1 MAGPRDHRFPRSR
14 WRRLGAVLGASVLV
28 ATFVPASAQASGAT
42 DPRVGLPSDGEAAL
56 NLTKLSSG
64 ALPAGAVIN
73 SDIAFTGDHAVVGN
87 FNGFSIYD
95 VSDPAAPALVTSYIC
110 PGSQNDV
117 SVFGD
122 LLFLSVEQTT
132 ARVDCTTNPAS
143 TVFRGVRIFDI
154 SDVTAPRLL
163 ANVQTCRGSHTHTLV
178 EDLDD
183 PENLYVYVSGTS
195 TVARPPTEL
204 PGCRAGYTP
213 GVPGQPGVP
222 AVPPVIEPVPDSA
235 FWRIDVIK
243 VPLAA
248 PETAELVGG
257 PRLFADPAT
266 GAVNGLQNA
275 PPAPTHPSG
284 EPWGPT
290 PITDACHDITA
301 YPEIGLAAGACEGN
315 GLLIDISDPANPVRV
330 AEVADPNFAYWH
342 SATFNNDGTK
352 VLFTDEWGGG
362 SGAKCRV
369 TDRPE
374 WGANAIFDV
383 VRDGDSVSLEFAS
396 YYKLPAPQTTEENCV
411 AHNGSL
417 VPVPGRDIMVQA
429 WYQGGTSVIDFTDS
443 SNPTEIAFFDRGP
456 INPAALSLAGFWS
469 TYWHN
474 GFVYGSEIGRG
485 FDSFDLT
492 TSEYVNDVELAAA
505 KQVTVDETNVQAQ
518 ERIEWPASF
527 TTVRAWQS
535 AADRQGELNRA
546 EQRVVTVLVDRAEKL
561 ADRRVT
567 RRAAAALLTAAAG
580 VVDDSTVE
588 QGLSGALLD
597 LAAELRAS

>member
-1 MAGPRDHRFPRSR
+1 
-14 WRRLGAVLGASVLV
+14 VLGASVLV
-28 ATFVPASAQASGAT
+28 ATFVPAAAQASGAS

-73 SDIAFTGDHAVVGN
+73 SDIAFTGNHAVVGN
-87 FNGFSIYD
+87 FNGFTIYD
-95 VSDPAAPALVTSYIC
+95 VSDPAAPVLVTTYIC

-117 SVFGD
+117 SVYGD

-154 SDVTAPRLL
+154 SDVTAPRLVT
-163 ANVQTCRGSHTHTLV
+163 NVQTCRGSHTHTLV

-195 TVARPPTEL
+195 TVARPPAEL

-266 GAVNGLQNA
+266 GAVNGLQNT
-275 PPAPTHPSG
+275 PPAPIHPSG

-315 GLLIDISDPANPVRV
+315 GLLIDISDPANPTRV

-362 SGAKCRV
+362 SGAKCRA

-443 SNPTEIAFFDRGP
+443 ANPTEIAFFDRGP

-505 KQVTVDETNVQAQ
+505 KQVVVDETNVQAQ

-535 AADRQGELNRA
+535 AANRQGELNRA

-561 ADRRVT
+561 SDRRVT
-567 RRAAAALLTAAAG
+567 RKAAAALLTAAAG

-588 QGLSGALLD
+588 QGLSEALLD
-597 LAAELRAS
+597 LAAELRSS

>member
-1 MAGPRDHRFPRSR
+1 
-14 WRRLGAVLGASVLV
+14 
-28 ATFVPASAQASGAT
+28 
-42 DPRVGLPSDGEAAL
+42 
-56 NLTKLSSG
+56 
-64 ALPAGAVIN
+64 
-73 SDIAFTGDHAVVGN
+73 
-87 FNGFSIYD
+87 
-95 VSDPAAPALVTSYIC
+95 
-110 PGSQNDV
+110 
-117 SVFGD
+117 
-122 LLFLSVEQTT
+122 
-132 ARVDCTTNPAS
+132 
-143 TVFRGVRIFDI
+143 
-154 SDVTAPRLL
+154 
-163 ANVQTCRGSHTHTLV
+163 
-178 EDLDD
+178 
-183 PENLYVYVSGTS
+183 VYVSGTS
-195 TVARPPTEL
+195 TVARPPAEL

-243 VPLAA
+243 VPLAS
-248 PETAELVGG
+248 PETAALVGG
-257 PRLFADPAT
+257 PRIFADPAT
-266 GAVNGLQNA
+266 GAVNGLQNS

-315 GLLIDISDPANPVRV
+315 GILIDISDPANPVRV

-362 SGAKCRV
+362 SGAKCRA

-443 SNPTEIAFFDRGP
+443 ANPTEIAFFDRGP

-505 KQVTVDETNVQAQ
+505 KQVVVDETNVQAQ

-535 AADRQGELNRA
+535 AANRQGELNRA

-561 ADRRVT
+561 SDRRVT
-567 RRAAAALLTAAAG
+567 RKAAAALLTAAAG

-588 QGLSGALLD
+588 QGLSEALLD
-597 LAAELRAS
+597 LAAELRSS

>member
-1 MAGPRDHRFPRSR
+1 
-14 WRRLGAVLGASVLV
+14 VLV
-28 ATFVPASAQASGAT
+28 ATLLPAAAQASGAA

-56 NLTKLSSG
+56 NLTKLSSSP
-64 ALPAGAVIN
+64 LPAGAVIN

-95 VSDPAAPALVTSYIC
+95 VSDPAAPALVTSYLC

-154 SDVTAPRLL
+154 SDVTAPQLL

-183 PENLYVYVSGTS
+183 PENLYVYVSGTAS
-195 TVARPPTEL
+195 VRPATQLASCNAGDATTVDPSR
-204 PGCRAGYTP
+204 
-213 GVPGQPGVP
+213 
-222 AVPPVIEPVPDSA
+222 
-235 FWRIDVIK
+235 WRIDVIQ

-248 PETAELVGG
+248 PETAAVIGN

-266 GAVNGLQNA
+266 GAVNGLQNT

-284 EPWGPT
+284 ENWSPRPE
-290 PITDACHDITA
+290 TDACHDITA

-315 GLLIDISDPANPVRV
+315 GLLIDISDPANPTRV
-330 AEVADPNFAYWH
+330 AEVSDPNFAYWH
-342 SATFNNDGTK
+342 SATINNDGTK
-352 VLFTDEWGGG
+352 ALFTDEWGGG
-362 SGAKCRV
+362 VGAKCRA

-374 WGANAIFDV
+374 WGANAIFDI

-396 YYKLPAPQTTEENCV
+396 YYKLPAVQTTEENCV

-417 VPVPGRDIMVQA
+417 VPVPGRDILVQA
-429 WYQGGTSVIDFTDS
+429 WYQGGTSVVDFTDS
-443 SNPTEIAFFDRGP
+443 ANPTEIAFFDRGP
-456 INPAALSLAGFWS
+456 INPSTLTLAGFWS

-485 FDSFDLT
+485 FDTFDLT

-527 TTVRAWQS
+527 VTVRAWAS
-535 AADRQGELNRA
+535 AADRQGELSRA

-561 ADRRVT
+561 SEREVT
-567 RRAAAALLTAAAG
+567 RGAAAALLTAAAG
-580 VVDDSTVE
+580 VVDDSPVE
-588 QGLSGALLD
+588 QGLSAALLD
-597 LAAELRAS
+597 LAEELRSS